1 MSIHNLTEEELDGLD
16 IVINN
21 GAVIS
26 ASITTADIVEE
37 PIIETPVASD
47 DINMVCF

>member
-1 MSIHNLTEEELDGLD
+1 MPIQTLTQEELNGLD

-26 ASITTADIVEE
+26 ASITIPDQVTQ
-37 PIIETPVASD
+37 